1 MSLDR
6 DPFDDKVDIWNE
18 CSERNN
24 EDDAP
29 PMHMVDVMKSSND
42 SENDSF
48 LEKRKKDFNSD
59 DPGSVMQR
67 AMESSILHSMFGDD
81 LTRRKLL
88 KGVGS
93 AAVYGAMASVFRF
106 DQLQAMTE
114 DAMKNIEKKSLK
126 VGFVP
131 ITCATPIIAGHSLGF
146 YEKYGLNVDIIKTAG
161 WAVARDKCM
170 NGEYDASHL
179 LAPMPAAMS
188 MGIGSTSQP
197 WRMVSNVNTNGQAI
211 VLANKH
217 KNKNDPKMWKGFKFG
232 VPFEYSMHNL
242 LLRLYLADNGID
254 PDKDVQIR
262 VIPPP
267 EMVANLRAENVDG
280 YLAPDPFNQRA
291 VYDGVG
297 FIHKLTKD
305 IWDQHPCCCFGVS
318 QRFIDENPNT
328 FIVLLTAILD
338 ATQTAEKADQR
349 VRFAEAMAPKNYLN
363 QPPAVLKQILTGVYP
378 DGLGN
383 IKKVPDRISFM
394 PYPTQSMGT
403 WILSQMKRWGYVKGD
418 VDFKKLS
425 DEIFLSTE
433 AGKRMS
439 EMADDNKNI
448 KWSDVPETKY
458 PVYDIYYHAPSSPT
472 LQRRNCCS
480 KGSNGRRCLEHS

>member
-18 CSERNN
+18 CSERSN

-29 PMHMVDVMKSSND
+29 PMHLVDVMKSSND
-42 SENDSF
+42 DENAQF
-48 LEKRKKDFNSD
+48 LKKRKESFNTN
-59 DPGSVMQR
+59 DPGSVLQR
-67 AMESSILHSMFGDD
+67 AMESSVLHRLFGDD
-81 LTRRKLL
+81 MTRRKML
-88 KGVGS
+88 KGIG
-93 AAVYGAMASVFRF
+93 AASVYSAMASVFRF
-106 DQLQAMTE
+106 ENLHAMTE
-114 DAMKNIEKKSLK
+114 EAMKNIEKKELK
-126 VGFVP
+126 IGFVP

-146 YEKYGLNVDIIKTAG
+146 YDKYGLKVDIIKTAG

-188 MGIGSTSQP
+188 MGLGSASQP
-197 WRMVSNVNTNGQAI
+197 WRMVTNVNTNGQAI

-217 KNKNDPKMWKGFKFG
+217 KGKNNPKDWKGFKFG

-242 LLRLYLADNGID
+242 LLRLYVAEHGID
-254 PDKDVQIR
+254 PDKDIQIR

-305 IWDQHPCCCFGVS
+305 IWDQHPCCCFGIS
-318 QRFIDENPNT
+318 QKFIDENPNT

-338 ATQTAEKADQR
+338 ATQTAEKAEER
-349 VRFAEAMAPKNYLN
+349 VRFAEAMSPRNYLN
-363 QPPAVLKQILTGVYP
+363 QPSAVLKQILTGVYP

-433 AGKRMS
+433 AGKRMA
-439 EMADDNKNI
+439 EMADDNKNV
-448 KWSDVPETKY
+448 KWSDIPESKY
-458 PVYDIYYHAPSSPT
+458 PVYDIYGKEFNPEKIENYIDNFAIKRAS
-472 LQRRNCCS
+472 
-480 KGSNGRRCLEHS
+480 

>member
-6 DPFDDKVDIWNE
+6 DPFDDQNDIWNE
-18 CSERNN
+18 CSER
-24 EDDAP
+24 
-29 PMHMVDVMKSSND
+29 SND
-42 SENDSF
+42 DDSPPSHFVDIVKSPKDKENEEF
-48 LEKRKKDFNSD
+48 LQKRKHEFNSN
-59 DPGSVMQR
+59 DPGAVIKR
-67 AMESSILHSMFGDD
+67 AMESSILHGMFGDD
-81 LTRRKLL
+81 MQRRKML
-88 KGVGS
+88 KAIG
-93 AAVYGAMASVFRF
+93 AASVYGAMASVFSF
-106 DQLQAMTE
+106 DKLHAMTE
-114 DAMKNIEKKSLK
+114 DAMKNIEKKDLK
-126 VGFVP
+126 IGFVP

-146 YEKYGLNVDIIKTAG
+146 YDKYGLKVDIIKTAG

-188 MGIGSTSQP
+188 MGLGSASQP
-197 WRMVSNVNTNGQAI
+197 WRMVTNVNTNGQAI

-217 KNKNDPKMWKGFKFG
+217 KDKNDPKDWKGFKFG

-242 LLRLYLADNGID
+242 LLRMYVAEHGID
-254 PDKDVQIR
+254 PDKDIQIR

-305 IWDQHPCCCFGVS
+305 IWDQHPCCCFGIS

-338 ATQTAEKADQR
+338 ATQTAEKTEER
-349 VRFAEAMAPKNYLN
+349 VRFAEAMSPRNYLN
-363 QPPAVLKQILTGVYP
+363 QPEAVLKQILTGVYP

-383 IKKVPDRISFM
+383 IQKVPDRISFM

-418 VDFKKLS
+418 VDFKTLS

-433 AGKRMS
+433 AGSRMK
-439 EMADDNKNI
+439 EMAEENKNV
-448 KWSDVPETKY
+448 KWTDIPETKY
-458 PVYDIYYHAPSSPT
+458 PVYDIYGKEFNPDNIEGYIDDFAIK
-472 LQRRNCCS
+472 R
-480 KGSNGRRCLEHS
+480 EV

>member
-6 DPFDDKVDIWNE
+6 DPFDDSIDIWNE
-18 CSERNN
+18 CSERSN
-24 EDDAP
+24 EEEQPAQ
-29 PMHMVDVMKSSND
+29 HIVDLLASKKD
-42 SENDSF
+42 RENTEF
-48 LEKRKKDFNSD
+48 LEKRKKNFNKN
-59 DPGSVMQR
+59 DPGAVMQR
-67 AMESSILHSMFGDD
+67 ALESSLLHSIFGSD
-81 LTRRKLL
+81 LNRRKMI
-88 KGVGS
+88 KAVGS
-93 AAVYGAMASVFRF
+93 AGVFASIASVFKF
-106 DQLQAMTE
+106 ETLHALTE
-114 DAMKNIEKKSLK
+114 DAMKNIEKKELK
-126 VGFVP
+126 IGFVP

-146 YEKYGLNVDIIKTAG
+146 YEKYGLKVDIIKTAG

-188 MGIGSTSQP
+188 MGIGSASDK
-197 WRMVSNVNTNGQAI
+197 WRMVTNVNTNGQAI

-217 KNKNDPKMWKGFKFG
+217 KGKNKPEDWKGFKFG

-242 LLRLYLADNGID
+242 LLRLYVAEHGLD
-254 PDKDVQIR
+254 PDKDIQIR

-297 FIHKLTKD
+297 FIHRLTKD

-338 ATQTAEKADQR
+338 ATQTAEKTEER
-349 VRFAEAMAPKNYLN
+349 VRFAEAMSPRNYLN

-403 WILSQMKRWGYVKGD
+403 WILSQMKRWGYIKGD
-418 VDFKKLS
+418 VDFKALS
-425 DEIFLSTE
+425 DEIFLSVSAQAQME
-433 AGKRMS
+433 
-439 EMADDNKNI
+439 EMAETNKNI
-448 KWSDVPETKY
+448 KWSDIPESKY
-458 PVYDIYYHAPSSPT
+458 PVYDIYGKEFNPEKINDYIDSFAIKRS
-472 LQRRNCCS
+472 
-480 KGSNGRRCLEHS
+480 

>member
-18 CSERNN
+18 CSEKSNGD
-24 EDDAP
+24 ESP
-29 PMHMVDVMKSSND
+29 PHHLVDIIQTKKET
-42 SENDSF
+42 ENKEFLQKRRDSF
-48 LEKRKKDFNSD
+48 NSNE
-59 DPGSVMQR
+59 PGALMTR
-67 AMESSILHSMFGDD
+67 AVESSIMHSMFGSD
-81 LTRRKLL
+81 LNRRRML
-88 KGVGS
+88 KGVGAASIYS
-93 AAVYGAMASVFRF
+93 ALASVFPF
-106 DQLQAMTE
+106 ENLQAMTE
-114 DAMKNIEKKSLK
+114 DAMKNIEKKDLK

-146 YEKYGLNVDIIKTAG
+146 YDKYGLNVDIIKTAG

-188 MGIGSTSQP
+188 MGVGSTAQP
-197 WRMVSNVNTNGQAI
+197 WRMVTNVNTNGQAI

-217 KNKNDPKMWKGFKFG
+217 KDKNNPKDWKGFKFG

-242 LLRLYLADNGID
+242 LLRLYVAEHGID
-254 PDKDVQIR
+254 PDKDIQIR

-305 IWDQHPCCCFGVS
+305 IWNQHPCCCFGVS

-338 ATQTAEKADQR
+338 ATQTAEKTDER
-349 VRFAEAMAPKNYLN
+349 VRFAEAMAPRNYLN
-363 QPPAVLKQILTGVYP
+363 QPEAVLKQILTGVYP

-403 WILSQMKRWGYVKGD
+403 WILSQMKRWGYIKGD
-418 VDFKKLS
+418 VDFKALS

-433 AGKRMS
+433 AGSRMTDMS
-439 EMADDNKNI
+439 EENKNV
-448 KWSDVPETKY
+448 KWSDIPESKY
-458 PVYDIYYHAPSSPT
+458 PVYDIYGKEFNPEKIDSYIDDFAIKRSV
-472 LQRRNCCS
+472 
-480 KGSNGRRCLEHS
+480 